1 MSPKQN
7 SDVGTKLLIITN
19 PNFGTINIFPPPLKC
34 KKKAET
40 KNFFFQKK
48 FVKEE
53 CEKTIFICLMPFH

>member
-34 KKKAET
+34 KKKHKPKFLKRNA
-40 KNFFFQKK
+40 KK
-48 FVKEE
+48 LFLSV
-53 CEKTIFICLMPFH
+53 

>member
-34 KKKAET
+34 KKKQKPKT
-40 KNFFFQKK
+40 FSFKKK
-48 FVKEE
+48 FLKRNAKKLFLSV
-53 CEKTIFICLMPFH
+53 